1 MRASEP
7 TITLAD
13 FFHEDFVVGE
23 IDNAISR
30 DDRKTWNFDDADVP
44 YVAVLVPQHP
54 SPPRNALAVEGMRVQ
69 VDGDGSVCGVVF
81 KITALHVAVGYDD
94 MTWDAMTHDTF
105 QQRASAEPASN
116 FNVNSSVAALL
127 VEPHGNKKLLPSAF
141 LFDVTKSETL
151 SAWQLY
157 QSYSPGADADEPEC
171 FAPAPLS
178 FSLCSGDVVK
188 LLAAVVPLAA
198 PGARGPKRRVTGE
211 EPPGTHFYFM
221 GLLLGKAPA
230 EKSWRR
236 WAMIKSIA
244 NDKLYLAPFNAETI
258 VNVPGEYESKP
269 LCRDVAKSMS
279 LEAFQA
285 VCDRGVKAVAGSTS
299 IQLNTPSGLSST
311 QSARSLR
318 PRDHSAASQ
327 RHHSKSKLATRTHQ
341 NQNWRVAT

>member
-1 MRASEP
+1 MQMKKYYLPCHIRLPLKSATMPASEP

-157 QSYSPGADADEPEC
+157 QSYSPGADADEPGC

-178 FSLCSGDVVK
+178 FPLCSGDVVK

-198 PGARGPKRRVTGE
+198 PGARG
-211 EPPGTHFYFM
+211 
-221 GLLLGKAPA
+221 
-230 EKSWRR
+230 
-236 WAMIKSIA
+236 
-244 NDKLYLAPFNAETI
+244 
-258 VNVPGEYESKP
+258 
-269 LCRDVAKSMS
+269 RD
-279 LEAFQA
+279 
-285 VCDRGVKAVAGSTS
+285 G
-299 IQLNTPSGLSST
+299 
-311 QSARSLR
+311 
-318 PRDHSAASQ
+318 
-327 RHHSKSKLATRTHQ
+327 
-341 NQNWRVAT
+341 